1 MLLQK
6 NTLITAKKVIMNQSK
21 HLTWRYK
28 MFKSILFIVAALVL
42 LTFTNSLA
50 KSGWGLLWLLPLY
63 LLEIFM
69 VQKAI
74 KSYKSKKEKN

>member
-1 MLLQK
+1 
-6 NTLITAKKVIMNQSK
+6 MNQSK

-28 MFKSILFIVAALVL
+28 MFKSILLIVAALVL

-50 KSGWGLLWLLPLY
+50 KSGWVLLWLLPLY

-69 VQKAI
+69 VQKSI

>member
-1 MLLQK
+1 
-6 NTLITAKKVIMNQSK
+6 
-21 HLTWRYK
+21 